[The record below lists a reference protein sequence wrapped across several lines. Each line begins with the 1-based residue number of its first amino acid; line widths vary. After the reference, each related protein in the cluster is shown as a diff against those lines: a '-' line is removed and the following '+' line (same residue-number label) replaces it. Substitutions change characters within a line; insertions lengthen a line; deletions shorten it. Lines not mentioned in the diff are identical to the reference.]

1 MAAAAEHGSA
11 AIRPTLRA
19 EAAMGAVIRSALARA
34 GFDAAGATRLCF
46 ADEAAAPLVTTPD
59 TAELQREDG
68 LLVLPALYERCSG
81 KEMPLGGLH
90 EQDTSVPDFGRVKT
104 SCGGELIIDAG
115 RVSIVGDSQEAE
127 AAEGTAR
134 EEQPHGIE
142 PCR

>member
-34 GFDAAGATRLCF
+34 GVDAAGATRLCF

-90 EQDTSVPDFGRVKT
+90 EQDTSVPDFGRVKNK
-104 SCGGELIIDAG
+104 LRWRIDHWRG
-115 RVSIVGDSQEAE
+115 QVVDRG
-127 AAEGTAR
+127 
-134 EEQPHGIE
+134 
-142 PCR
+142 